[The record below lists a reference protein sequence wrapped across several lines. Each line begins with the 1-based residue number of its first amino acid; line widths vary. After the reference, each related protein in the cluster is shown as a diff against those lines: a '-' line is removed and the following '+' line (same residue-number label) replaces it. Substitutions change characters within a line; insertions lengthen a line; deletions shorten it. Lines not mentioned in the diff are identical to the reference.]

1 MGLAR
6 LLTLLLLSVA
16 SGLTLP
22 LAQTCSRR
30 AVAATAAASFALLRQ
45 APARADDADKKFV
58 SCLSACVY
66 EQTKI
71 AKGEHARP
79 SLPASGGTS
88 ERPAALGSGHQ
99 PFVTRVLRA
108 GIGEVEVVTRADA
121 MLVCKPQCRKE
132 FPKPPK

>member
-30 AVAATAAASFALLRQ
+30 AVAATAAASFAFLRQ

-66 EQTKI
+66 EETKI
-71 AKGEHARP
+71 AKGTP
-79 SLPASGGTS
+79 
-88 ERPAALGSGHQ
+88 GH
-99 PFVTRVLRA
+99 PCLRA
-108 GIGEVEVVTRADA
+108 AAPAKGLPRSAQVTN
-121 MLVCKPQCRKE
+121 PS
-132 FPKPPK
+132 